1 MSGNALKRNNPDLVS
16 LNLNRDI
23 WDLYVVTDRKLAHG
37 RSHEVVA
44 SAAVAGGA
52 RVIQL
57 RDKEMTTRELIDTGL
72 RLKEIV
78 HRAGGILIINDR
90 VDVALAIDADGV
102 HLGQEDMP
110 PRLGRKMLG
119 REKVIG
125 VSVSTVEEAIS
136 AEKDGADY
144 LGASA
149 IFATPTKID
158 AAPIGIEG
166 LRRIC
171 ESVRIP
177 VVAIGGMNKGNVE
190 QVIRAGA
197 AGIAVVSAVVSA
209 PDVSAAAL
217 ELLQEVRRVKASMIA
232 PHAP

>member
-1 MSGNALKRNNPDLVS
+1 M
-16 LNLNRDI
+16 NLNRDI